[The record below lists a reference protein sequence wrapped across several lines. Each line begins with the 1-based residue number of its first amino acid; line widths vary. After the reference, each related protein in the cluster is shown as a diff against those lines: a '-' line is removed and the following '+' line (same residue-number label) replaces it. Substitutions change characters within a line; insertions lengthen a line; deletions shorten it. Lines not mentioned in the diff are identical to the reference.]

1 MKSWTTIAC
10 VGLVA
15 LSSACVSAD
24 KLCVSNCIQAY
35 QPVCGSDGTTYG
47 NQCLFD
53 FKKCSTK
60 DGSLKVVAEGE
71 CSSSTRS
78 LSEGNAV
85 SGCVKPCPKIWQPVC
100 GSDGK
105 TYGNECELNNAK
117 CTNPKLALASKG
129 ECGCVKGCPRIL
141 LPVCGSDGKTY
152 SNECEL
158 NNAKCAD
165 ATLTLAYMGEC
176 GKCDS
181 INCTTDYNPVCGSD
195 GKTYS
200 NECNLKAAKCKNP
213 SLTIAHPGEC

>member
-1 MKSWTTIAC
+1 M
-10 VGLVA
+10 
-15 LSSACVSAD
+15 CVSACPYIY
-24 KLCVSNCIQAY
+24 K
-35 QPVCGSDGTTYG
+35 PVCGSDGTTYA

-60 DGSLKVVAEGE
+60 DDSLTVVAEGE

-85 SGCVKPCPKIWQPVC
+85 SGCVKGCPKIWQ
-100 GSDGK
+100 
-105 TYGNECELNNAK
+105 
-117 CTNPKLALASKG
+117 
-129 ECGCVKGCPRIL
+129 
-141 LPVCGSDGKTY
+141 PVCGSDGKTY

-158 NNAKCAD
+158 NNAKCGD

-176 GKCDS
+176 GKNCDN

-200 NECNLKAAKCKNP
+200 NECNFNVAKCKDP
-213 SLTIAHPGEC
+213 SLTIVPC